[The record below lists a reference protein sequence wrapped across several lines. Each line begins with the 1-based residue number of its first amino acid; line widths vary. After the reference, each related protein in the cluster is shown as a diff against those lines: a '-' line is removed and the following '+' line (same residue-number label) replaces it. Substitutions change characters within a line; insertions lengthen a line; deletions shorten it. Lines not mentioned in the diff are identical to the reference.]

1 MELKDKFTLALAGH
15 HGAGK
20 TSLVEAMLYHVG
32 SLDRMGRVEDGNTF
46 ADYTDEEKSRR
57 MTIYSKM
64 IVLRPKGRQI
74 NLIDT
79 PGFSDFIGDL
89 KAAIRVSDGLLL
101 VLNAN
106 NNVEVET
113 ERIWSYADE
122 YQLPR
127 LVVVNQ
133 LDKERTSLEKSLEA
147 LSAAFDVPFVPLQLP
162 IGSEGNFK
170 GVIDLVKMKAF
181 YFDAKGKAGKPE
193 DIPAEYADAAGAARE
208 TLVDRAAEFDE
219 SVMEKFLDGQEL
231 SRDEIV
237 AGLRGGIAA
246 STFVPVVCA
255 SAAKLVGVST
265 LIDAIGDYLP
275 SAADIRGAVGV
286 KPGTGE
292 EVVLPPT
299 SEALCANVFKSTVDP
314 FAGKLA
320 YLRVYCGTLLPEHT
334 YLNTRKGAPTRIH
347 AILEVNGKNTK
358 AVQSAGPGDVVALAK
373 LDDLVAGD
381 TLCDDK
387 TPIAIPP
394 TQYPNPVIQMAV
406 HAKIKDD
413 EDKVSQ
419 ALAKIIEGDPTIN
432 IRRDSETKEMV
443 LVGMGELQF
452 NIAQDR
458 IKHEFKLDAEFTVP
472 KTPYRETITASSE
485 GSYRH
490 KKQTGGR
497 GQFAEV
503 HLRLAPKARGEGNE
517 FLNEVV
523 GGSVP
528 TRFIPAVEKGVLEAQ
543 SRGFLAG
550 NPVVDVAATVFD
562 GKDHP
567 VDSSEMAF
575 KLATITCFK
584 DVASRCRPVL
594 LEPIMNVE
602 IKVPDEYM
610 GDIMGDLN
618 TKRGRVQGMGSQG
631 KMQVIRAQVPLA
643 EMYRY
648 SVDLRSIA
656 RGRGSYDMTFSHYDV
671 VPADVTQK
679 VVEAH
684 KQTGAVAEEE

>member
-1 MELKDKFTLALAGH
+1 MELKDKFTVALTAH
-15 HGAGK
+15 HAAGK
-20 TSLVEAMLYHVG
+20 TSLVEAMLYSLG
-32 SLDRMGRVEDGNTF
+32 NLDRMGRVEDGNTF
-46 ADYTDEEKSRR
+46 GDYTDEEKNRR
-57 MTIYSKM
+57 MTLYSKM

-89 KAAIRVSDGLLL
+89 AAAIRVADGMLL

-113 ERIWSYADE
+113 ERIWEYADE
-122 YQLPR
+122 YKLPR
-127 LVVVNQ
+127 MVVVNQ
-133 LDKERTSLEKSLEA
+133 LDKERTSLERSLEA
-147 LSAAFDVPFVPLQLP
+147 LSQAFQIPFVPLQLP
-162 IGSEGNFK
+162 IGTQGNLS
-170 GVIDLVKMKAF
+170 GIIDLVKMKAF
-181 YFDAKGKAGKPE
+181 YFDARGKAGKAE
-193 DIPAEYADAAGAARE
+193 EVPAEYAEAAAAARE

-219 SVMEKFLDGQEL
+219 SVMEKFLEGQEL
-231 SRDEIV
+231 SREEII

-246 STFVPVVCA
+246 RTFVPVVCA
-255 SAAKLVGVST
+255 SVAKMVGIST
-265 LIDAIGDYLP
+265 LIDAIGDFLP
-275 SAADIRGAVGV
+275 SPADTRGAVGV
-286 KPGTGE
+286 KPGTE
-292 EVVLPPT
+292 DEVVLPPT
-299 SEALCANVFKSTVDP
+299 SDALCAYVFKATVDP

-320 YLRVYCGTLLPEHT
+320 YLRVYSGALLPEHT
-334 YLNTRKGAPTRIH
+334 YLNTRKGSSTRIH
-347 AILEVNGKNTK
+347 AILEVNGRNTK
-358 AVQSAGPGDVVALAK
+358 SVQSAGPGDVVALAK

-387 TPIAIPP
+387 NPIAIPP
-394 TQYPNPVIQMAV
+394 TRYPNPVIQMAV
-406 HAKIKDD
+406 HSKNKDD
-413 EDKVSQ
+413 EDKISQ
-419 ALAKIIEGDPTIN
+419 ALTRIIEGDPTLN
-432 IRRDSETKEMV
+432 IRRDPETKEMV
-443 LVGMGELQF
+443 LVGMGELQI
-452 NIAQDR
+452 NVAQER
-458 IKHEFKLDAEFTVP
+458 LKNEFKLDAEFTIPRV
-472 KTPYRETITASSE
+472 PYRETITVSSE

-528 TRFIPAVEKGVLEAQ
+528 TRFIPAVEKGVHEAQ

-550 NPVVDVAATVFD
+550 YPVVDVACTVFD

-575 KLATITCFK
+575 KLATINCFK
-584 DVASRCRPVL
+584 EVASKCRPVL

-602 IKVPDEYM
+602 IRVPDEYM

-618 TKRGRVQGMGSQG
+618 TKRGRVMGMDSQG
-631 KMQVIRAQVPLA
+631 RTQIIRAQVPLA

-671 VPADVTQK
+671 VPPDVTQK
-679 VVEAH
+679 VVEQY
-684 KQTGAVAEEE
+684 KQVGVTEEE